1 MVLEVMI
8 SKLSSFCI
16 CHTRSSKR
24 LLENLA
30 SVPKVYMFTSKYVI
44 MLWLFLG
51 GQAPVV
57 VTEAAASVFAQH
69 VVPVTPPSRPNCES
83 WTQAQVEE
91 WINKELDR

>member
-1 MVLEVMI
+1 MFL
-8 SKLSSFCI
+8 KFI
-16 CHTRSSKR
+16 CLQACALYGYNT
-24 LLENLA
+24 
-30 SVPKVYMFTSKYVI
+30 
-44 MLWLFLG
+44 WLVLG

-91 WINKELDR
+91 WISKELDR